1 MPHYPADITIAFN
14 YYFELYRKF
23 HSQHLHLKEQEYILV
38 TMGHLKLQKHSRL
51 VRSWVIS
58 AFFTFRYI
66 LLYCG
71 KRLLHICLQYI
82 PPFTLILTQS
92 DKISRVLAL
101 LLYYATFLKY
111 SYFVYIYP
119 KQSHSLLH
127 DHC

>member
-1 MPHYPADITIAFN
+1 MPHYSADITIAFN

-66 LLYCG
+66 LLYNFG

-82 PPFTLILTQS
+82 PPFTLILTKS

-101 LLYYATFLKY
+101 LCYIFKI
-111 SYFVYIYP
+111 FIFCVYIP
-119 KQSHSLLH
+119 KTNT
-127 DHC
+127 